1 MKKITLYINI
11 WIINHESMYQTWIH
25 QCTSLQRRPEWR
37 RRRMTW
43 LAVFEEKEWLA
54 LQRCYLIQNSTN
66 YLHIRSVLLVTK
78 SESYSQQWAGGSG
91 HLLWDLTQWE
101 PCIALPPLL
110 HLSTLE
116 TPTNFNLTQKHLM
129 IKERQDSLWK
139 LRQSKTIKTRIKT
152 SKMT

>member
-1 MKKITLYINI
+1 M
-11 WIINHESMYQTWIH
+11 NHESMYQTWIH
-25 QCTSLQRRPEWR
+25 QCTSLPWRRDWGVPWMWR

-54 LQRCYLIQNSTN
+54 LQRSYYAANSYLIQNSTN

-101 PCIALPPLL
+101 ACIASPS
-110 HLSTLE
+110 STF
-116 TPTNFNLTQKHLM
+116 P
-129 IKERQDSLWK
+129 LWK
-139 LRQSKTIKTRIKT
+139 LQRILISPRNISWSKRDRTHCENSAKVKQL
-152 SKMT
+152 KQE